1 MSNRRG
7 IKRER
12 GEEGFSDETQSN
24 CSLSSTSPSQKRGK
38 FERSFVPSWL
48 DRFEWLDFDSSRNL
62 MFCGLCRKYR
72 KNNAFTEGCQ
82 NFRRDNLNKHMA
94 TNDHKFCVE
103 QNAAQSK
110 PSPAV
115 EHRPVPHAP
124 SERAASPITPGG
136 RHSSSE
142 NSRSS
147 GIYSSASTSS
157 LPQSPASLP
166 LPSPPAFAPSRTP
179 TSTLHAPV
187 PLMPYPPIFS
197 PYMDPRF
204 PIFHGEMNGEGKAK
218 DNLPITPNYLAHPP
232 FPYMSSSSSFRPTA
246 EQPSPT
252 SSVPHKSP
260 QTPALNNS
268 STRPTGGLALNANEL
283 VLKVRVANSVEQ
295 DFIELEIEKNR
306 LSFEYVLSTICRELN
321 VNPSVV
327 HKLRKLPNTIV
338 RKDKDVLRF
347 VDFQELEVVLSNR
360 GSDGYSPRHVDVVY

>member
-1 MSNRRG
+1 
-7 IKRER
+7 
-12 GEEGFSDETQSN
+12 
-24 CSLSSTSPSQKRGK
+24 
-38 FERSFVPSWL
+38 
-48 DRFEWLDFDSSRNL
+48 
-62 MFCGLCRKYR
+62 MFCGLCRTYR

-103 QNAAQSK
+103 QNVAQSK
-110 PSPAV
+110 PPPVA
-115 EHRPVPHAP
+115 EQRQVPHAL
-124 SERAASPITPGG
+124 SERAASPITPVG
-136 RHSSSE
+136 RHSSNE

-187 PLMPYPPIFS
+187 PLMAYPPIFS

-204 PIFHGEMNGEGKAK
+204 QIFHGELNGEAKAK
-218 DNLPITPNYLAHPP
+218 DNLSIITPNYLAHPP

-260 QTPALNNS
+260 RALHSS
-268 STRPTGGLALNANEL
+268 STRPTDGPTLNSNEL

-306 LSFEYVLSTICRELN
+306 LSFEYVVSTICRELN
-321 VNPSVV
+321 VNPSIV

-338 RKDKDVLRF
+338 RKDKDVQRF
-347 VDFQELEVVLSNR
+347 VDFQELEVVLSSR
-360 GSDGYSPRHVDVVY
+360 GGDGYSPRHVDVVY